1 MIINEIN
8 LEEEFLKMYV
18 ERATPEQLKN
28 IDMLLE
34 QGDYEQI
41 AKIIEEYKNS
51 IINNEDLKN
60 TNNGNP
66 SDGEMPLRIR
76 TKKEFSTEKME
87 PQTIELLGILKLIDE
102 YEKETDPVKKAL
114 LLEQIQKALI
124 KYRTPEEKTLEEET
138 TEKTM

>member
-124 KYRTPEEKTLEEET
+124 KYRTPEEKNLEEET